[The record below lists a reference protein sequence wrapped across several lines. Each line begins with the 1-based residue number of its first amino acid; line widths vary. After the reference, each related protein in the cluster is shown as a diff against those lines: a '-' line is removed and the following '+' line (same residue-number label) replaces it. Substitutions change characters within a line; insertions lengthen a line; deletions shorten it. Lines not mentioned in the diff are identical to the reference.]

1 MEETR
6 TPGGTGVQQA
16 APPLD
21 QRQEL
26 NNMLAQLARQGNSAA
41 LAQLWEINRPVIHT
55 MFWRWYS
62 RNQSVA
68 ESAGVTL
75 EDFDQEGYFA
85 VKEAAEYH
93 NPEKGAFLTALQ
105 YFVQHRIQ
113 KATLQGRGRY
123 VVTEDGRRVRV
134 SAEPLDRAQSL
145 DEPVP
150 WDDDG
155 EVTRADVT
163 PDPAAAQAF
172 EDAERNSYRQELRAV
187 LDKALSLLPD
197 RQRNVIAWRFYEGL
211 TLQQA
216 AALDGVTKERIRA
229 IEDAALRVLR
239 QNQELRRF
247 YGEDLLSRAYQ
258 GTGFGAWKSGGSVQE
273 RIVERQEERER
284 RLAASST
291 KHLAELLGLDANE
304 LYGILEE
311 VRPPEQ

>member
-6 TPGGTGVQQA
+6 TPGGTGAQQA

-41 LAQLWEINRPVIHT
+41 LAQLWEINRPVIRT

-75 EDFDQEGYFA
+75 EDLDQESYFA

-113 KATLQGRGRY
+113 KAILQGRGRY

-134 SAEPLDRAQSL
+134 SAEPLDSTQSL

-172 EDAERNSYRQELRAV
+172 EDAEQNSYRQELRAV

-197 RQRNVIAWRFYEGL
+197 RQRDVIARRFYEGL
-211 TLQQA
+211 TLRQA
-216 AALDGVTKERIRA
+216 AKLDGVTQERTRQM
-229 IEDAALRVLR
+229 EDKALRALR

-291 KHLAELLGLDANE
+291 KHLAELLGLDAKE
-304 LYGILEE
+304 LYGFFDD
-311 VRPPEQ
+311 VQQ

>member
-6 TPGGTGVQQA
+6 TLGGTGAQQA

-41 LAQLWEINRPVIHT
+41 LAQLWEINRPVIRT

-75 EDFDQEGYFA
+75 EDLDQASYFA

-113 KATLQGRGRY
+113 KAILQGRGRY
-123 VVTEDGRRVRV
+123 VVTEDGRRVRI
-134 SAEPLDRAQSL
+134 SAEPLDSAQSL

-150 WDDDG
+150 WDDAG

-172 EDAERNSYRQELRAV
+172 EDA
-187 LDKALSLLPD
+187 
-197 RQRNVIAWRFYEGL
+197 
-211 TLQQA
+211 
-216 AALDGVTKERIRA
+216 
-229 IEDAALRVLR
+229 
-239 QNQELRRF
+239 
-247 YGEDLLSRAYQ
+247 
-258 GTGFGAWKSGGSVQE
+258 
-273 RIVERQEERER
+273 
-284 RLAASST
+284 
-291 KHLAELLGLDANE
+291 
-304 LYGILEE
+304 
-311 VRPPEQ
+311 

>member
-6 TPGGTGVQQA
+6 THGGTGVQQA

-26 NNMLAQLARQGNSAA
+26 NNMLAQLARQGNSVA

-75 EDFDQEGYFA
+75 EDFNQEGFFA

-134 SAEPLDRAQSL
+134 SAEPLDSAQSL

-150 WDDDG
+150 WDDAG

-229 IEDAALRVLR
+229 IEDAALRALR

-273 RIVERQEERER
+273 RLVERQEERER

-291 KHLAELLGLDANE
+291 KHLAELLGLDAKE
-304 LYGILEE
+304 LYGLFEDA
-311 VRPPEQ
+311 QQ

>member
-6 TPGGTGVQQA
+6 TPGGTGAQQA

-41 LAQLWEINRPVIHT
+41 LTQLWEINRPVIRT

-62 RNQSVA
+62 RNQGVA

-75 EDFDQEGYFA
+75 EDLDQESYFA

-105 YFVQHRIQ
+105 YFVQHRIR
-113 KATLQGRGRY
+113 KAILQGRGRY
-123 VVTEDGRRVRV
+123 VVTEDGRRDSH
-134 SAEPLDRAQSL
+134 SAEPLDSAQSL

-150 WDDDG
+150 WDDAG

-229 IEDAALRVLR
+229 IEDAALRALR
-239 QNQELRRF
+239 QNQELCRF

-273 RIVERQEERER
+273 RLVERQEERER

-291 KHLAELLGLDANE
+291 KHLAELLGLDAKE
-304 LYGILEE
+304 LYGFFDD
-311 VRPPEQ
+311 VQQ

>member
-6 TPGGTGVQQA
+6 TPGETGTQQA

-26 NNMLAQLARQGNSAA
+26 NSMLAQLARQGNSAA
-41 LAQLWEINRPVIHT
+41 LAQLWEINRPVIRT

-75 EDFDQEGYFA
+75 EDLDQESYLA

-113 KATLQGRGRY
+113 KAILQGRGRY
-123 VVTEDGRRVRV
+123 VATEDGRRVRV
-134 SAEPLDRAQSL
+134 SAEPLDIAQSL

-150 WDDDG
+150 WDDAG

-172 EDAERNSYRQELRAV
+172 EDAEQNSYRQELRAV

-197 RQRNVIAWRFYEGL
+197 RQRDVIARRFYEGL
-211 TLQQA
+211 TLRQA
-216 AALDGVTKERIRA
+216 AELDGVTQERIRQM
-229 IEDAALRVLR
+229 EDKALRALR

-273 RIVERQEERER
+273 RLVERQEERER

-291 KHLAELLGLDANE
+291 KHLAELLGLDAKE
-304 LYGILEE
+304 LYGFFDD
-311 VRPPEQ
+311 VQQ

>member
-6 TPGGTGVQQA
+6 TPGGTGAQQA

-41 LAQLWEINRPVIHT
+41 LTQLWEINRPVIHT

-62 RNQSVA
+62 RNQGVA

-75 EDFDQEGYFA
+75 EDLDQESYFA

-105 YFVQHRIQ
+105 YFVQHRIR

-123 VVTEDGRRVRV
+123 VVTEDGRRVRI
-134 SAEPLDRAQSL
+134 SAEPLDSAQSL

-150 WDDDG
+150 WDDAG

-172 EDAERNSYRQELRAV
+172 EDAEQNSYRQELRAV

-229 IEDAALRVLR
+229 IEDAALRALR

-273 RIVERQEERER
+273 RLVERQEERER

-291 KHLAELLGLDANE
+291 KHLAELLGLDAKE
-304 LYGILEE
+304 LYGLFEDA
-311 VRPPEQ
+311 QQ

>member
-6 TPGGTGVQQA
+6 IPGGAGAQQA

-41 LAQLWEINRPVIHT
+41 LTQLWEINRPVIRT

-62 RNQSVA
+62 RNQGVA

-75 EDFDQEGYFA
+75 EDLDQESYFA

-113 KATLQGRGRY
+113 KAILQGRGRY

-134 SAEPLDRAQSL
+134 SAEPLDSAQSL

-172 EDAERNSYRQELRAV
+172 EDAEHDSYRQELRAV

-229 IEDAALRVLR
+229 IEDAALRALR

-273 RIVERQEERER
+273 RLVERQEEKER

-291 KHLAELLGLDANE
+291 KHLAELLGLDAKE
-304 LYGILEE
+304 LYGFFDD
-311 VRPPEQ
+311 VQQ

>member
-6 TPGGTGVQQA
+6 TPGEAVAQQA

-26 NNMLAQLARQGNSAA
+26 NTMLAQLARQGNRAA
-41 LAQLWEINRPVIHT
+41 LAQLWEINRPVIRT

-93 NPEKGAFLTALQ
+93 NPEKGTFLTALQ

-150 WDDDG
+150 WDDAG

-172 EDAERNSYRQELRAV
+172 EDAEHDSYRQELRAV

-229 IEDAALRVLR
+229 IEDAALRALR

-273 RIVERQEERER
+273 RLVERQEERER

-291 KHLAELLGLDANE
+291 KHLAELLGLDAKE
-304 LYGILEE
+304 LYGLFEDA
-311 VRPPEQ
+311 QQ

>member
-6 TPGGTGVQQA
+6 TPGGTGAQQA

-41 LAQLWEINRPVIHT
+41 LTQLWEINRPVIRT

-62 RNQSVA
+62 RNQGVA

-75 EDFDQEGYFA
+75 EDLDQESYFA

-105 YFVQHRIQ
+105 YFVQHRIR
-113 KATLQGRGRY
+113 KAILQGRGRY
-123 VVTEDGRRVRV
+123 VVTEDGRRVRISV
-134 SAEPLDRAQSL
+134 EPLDSAQSL

-150 WDDDG
+150 WDDAG

-172 EDAERNSYRQELRAV
+172 EDAEQNSYRQELRAV

-229 IEDAALRVLR
+229 IEDAALRALR

-273 RIVERQEERER
+273 RLVERQEERER

-304 LYGILEE
+304 LYGFFNDAK
-311 VRPPEQ
+311 Q

>member
-6 TPGGTGVQQA
+6 TPGEAVAQQA

-26 NNMLAQLARQGNSAA
+26 NTMLAQLARQGNRAA
-41 LAQLWEINRPVIHT
+41 LAQLWEINRPVIRT

-93 NPEKGAFLTALQ
+93 NPEKGTFLTALQ

-123 VVTEDGRRVRV
+123 AVTEDGRRVRV

-172 EDAERNSYRQELRAV
+172 EDAEHDSYRQELRAV

-229 IEDAALRVLR
+229 IEDAALRALR

-258 GTGFGAWKSGGSVQE
+258 ETGFGAWKSGGSVQE
-273 RIVERQEERER
+273 RLVERQEEQER

-291 KHLAELLGLDANE
+291 KHLAELLGLDAKE
-304 LYGILEE
+304 LYGLFEDA
-311 VRPPEQ
+311 QQ

>member
-6 TPGGTGVQQA
+6 TPGGAGAQQA

-41 LAQLWEINRPVIHT
+41 LTQLWEINRPVIRT

-62 RNQSVA
+62 RNQGVA

-75 EDFDQEGYFA
+75 ENLDQESYFA

-113 KATLQGRGRY
+113 KAILQGRGRY

-134 SAEPLDRAQSL
+134 SAEPLDSAQSL

-150 WDDDG
+150 WDDAG

-163 PDPAAAQAF
+163 PDPAATQAF
-172 EDAERNSYRQELRAV
+172 EDAEQNSYRQELRAV

-229 IEDAALRVLR
+229 IEDAALRALR

-273 RIVERQEERER
+273 RLVERQEEKER

-291 KHLAELLGLDANE
+291 KHLAELLGLDAKE
-304 LYGILEE
+304 LYGFFDD
-311 VRPPEQ
+311 VQQ

>member
-6 TPGGTGVQQA
+6 TPGGAGAQQA

-41 LAQLWEINRPVIHT
+41 LTQLWEINRPVIRT

-62 RNQSVA
+62 RNQGVA

-75 EDFDQEGYFA
+75 EDLDQESYFA

-113 KATLQGRGRY
+113 KAILQGRGRY

-150 WDDDG
+150 WDDAG

-172 EDAERNSYRQELRAV
+172 EDAEQNSYRQELRAV

-197 RQRNVIAWRFYEGL
+197 RQRDVIAWRFYEGL
-211 TLQQA
+211 TLRQA
-216 AALDGVTKERIRA
+216 AELDGVTQERIRQM
-229 IEDAALRVLR
+229 EDKALRALR

-273 RIVERQEERER
+273 RLVERQEEKER

-291 KHLAELLGLDANE
+291 KHLAELLGLDAKE
-304 LYGILEE
+304 LYGFFDD
-311 VRPPEQ
+311 VQQ

>member
-6 TPGGTGVQQA
+6 TPGGTGAQQA
-16 APPLD
+16 EPPLD

-41 LAQLWEINRPVIHT
+41 LTQLWEINRPVIRT

-62 RNQSVA
+62 RNQGVA

-75 EDFDQEGYFA
+75 EDLDQESYFA

-113 KATLQGRGRY
+113 KAILQGRGRY

-172 EDAERNSYRQELRAV
+172 EDVEHDSYRQELRAV

-229 IEDAALRVLR
+229 IEDAALRALR

-273 RIVERQEERER
+273 RLVERQEERER

-291 KHLAELLGLDANE
+291 KHLAELLGLDAKE
-304 LYGILEE
+304 LYGFFDD
-311 VRPPEQ
+311 VQQ

>member
-6 TPGGTGVQQA
+6 TPGGTGAQQA

-41 LAQLWEINRPVIHT
+41 LTQLWEINRPVIRT

-62 RNQSVA
+62 RNQGVA

-75 EDFDQEGYFA
+75 ENLDQESYFA

-113 KATLQGRGRY
+113 KAILQGRGRY

-134 SAEPLDRAQSL
+134 SAEPLDSAQSL

-150 WDDDG
+150 WDDAG

-163 PDPAAAQAF
+163 PDPAATQAF
-172 EDAERNSYRQELRAV
+172 EDAEQNSYRQELRAV

-229 IEDAALRVLR
+229 IEDAALRALR

-273 RIVERQEERER
+273 RLVERQEEKER

-291 KHLAELLGLDANE
+291 KHLAELLGLDAKE
-304 LYGILEE
+304 LYGFFDD
-311 VRPPEQ
+311 VQQ

>member
-6 TPGGTGVQQA
+6 TPGGTGAQQA

-41 LAQLWEINRPVIHT
+41 LTQLWEINRPVIRT

-62 RNQSVA
+62 RNQGVA

-75 EDFDQEGYFA
+75 EDLDQESYFA

-134 SAEPLDRAQSL
+134 SAEPLDSAQSL

-172 EDAERNSYRQELRAV
+172 EDAEQNSYRQELRAV

-197 RQRNVIAWRFYEGL
+197 RQRDVIARRFYEGL

-229 IEDAALRVLR
+229 IEDAALRALR

-291 KHLAELLGLDANE
+291 KHLAELLGLDAKE
-304 LYGILEE
+304 LYGFFDD
-311 VRPPEQ
+311 VQQ

>member
-6 TPGGTGVQQA
+6 TPGGTGAQQA

-26 NNMLAQLARQGNSAA
+26 NSMLAQLARQGNSAA
-41 LAQLWEINRPVIHT
+41 LTQLWEINRPVIRT

-62 RNQSVA
+62 RNQGVA

-75 EDFDQEGYFA
+75 EDLDQESYFA

-105 YFVQHRIQ
+105 YFVQHRIR
-113 KATLQGRGRY
+113 KAILQGRGRY

-134 SAEPLDRAQSL
+134 SAEPLDSAQSL

-172 EDAERNSYRQELRAV
+172 EDAEQNSYRQELRAV

-229 IEDAALRVLR
+229 IEDAALRALR

-304 LYGILEE
+304 LYGFFEDA
-311 VRPPEQ
+311 QQ

>member
-6 TPGGTGVQQA
+6 TPGGTGAQQA

-26 NNMLAQLARQGNSAA
+26 NTMLAQLARQGNSAA

-75 EDFDQEGYFA
+75 EDLDQESYFA

-113 KATLQGRGRY
+113 KAILQGRGRY

-134 SAEPLDRAQSL
+134 SAEPLDSAQSL

-172 EDAERNSYRQELRAV
+172 EDAEQNSYRQELRAV

-229 IEDAALRVLR
+229 IEDAALRALR

-247 YGEDLLSRAYQ
+247 YGEDLLSQAYQ

-273 RIVERQEERER
+273 RLVERLEEKER

-291 KHLAELLGLDANE
+291 KHLAELLGLDAKE
-304 LYGILEE
+304 LYGFFDD
-311 VRPPEQ
+311 VQQ

>member
-6 TPGGTGVQQA
+6 TPGGTGAQQA
-16 APPLD
+16 SPPLD

-26 NNMLAQLARQGNSAA
+26 NTMLAQLARQGNSAA

-62 RNQSVA
+62 RNQSVS

-75 EDFDQEGYFA
+75 EDLDQESYFA

-113 KATLQGRGRY
+113 KAILQGRGRY

-134 SAEPLDRAQSL
+134 SAEPLDSAQSL

-229 IEDAALRVLR
+229 IEDAALRALR

-273 RIVERQEERER
+273 RLVERQEERER

-291 KHLAELLGLDANE
+291 KHLAELLGLDAKE
-304 LYGILEE
+304 LYGFFDD
-311 VRPPEQ
+311 VQQ

>member
-6 TPGGTGVQQA
+6 TPGGAGAQQA

-26 NNMLAQLARQGNSAA
+26 NNMLAQLARQGNSVA
-41 LAQLWEINRPVIHT
+41 LTQLWEINRPVIRT

-62 RNQSVA
+62 RNQGVA

-75 EDFDQEGYFA
+75 EDLDQESYFA

-113 KATLQGRGRY
+113 KAILQGRGRY

-150 WDDDG
+150 WDDAG

-172 EDAERNSYRQELRAV
+172 EDAEQNSYRQELRAV

-197 RQRNVIAWRFYEGL
+197 RQRDVIAWRFYEGL

-216 AALDGVTKERIRA
+216 AALDGITKERIRA
-229 IEDAALRVLR
+229 IEDAALRALR

-273 RIVERQEERER
+273 RLVERQEEKER

-291 KHLAELLGLDANE
+291 KYLAELLGLDAKE
-304 LYGILEE
+304 LYGFFDD
-311 VRPPEQ
+311 VQQ

>member
-6 TPGGTGVQQA
+6 TPGGTGAQQA

-41 LAQLWEINRPVIHT
+41 LTQLWEINRPVIRT

-62 RNQSVA
+62 RNQGVA

-75 EDFDQEGYFA
+75 EDLDQESYFA

-105 YFVQHRIQ
+105 YFVQHRIR
-113 KATLQGRGRY
+113 KAILQGRGRY
-123 VVTEDGRRVRV
+123 VVTEDGRRVRI
-134 SAEPLDRAQSL
+134 SAEPLDSAQSL

-150 WDDDG
+150 WDDAG

-187 LDKALSLLPD
+187 LDKALSPLPD

-216 AALDGVTKERIRA
+216 AALDGVTKEWIRA
-229 IEDAALRVLR
+229 IEDAALRALR

-304 LYGILEE
+304 LYGFFDDAK
-311 VRPPEQ
+311 Q

>member
-6 TPGGTGVQQA
+6 TPGGTGAQQA

-41 LAQLWEINRPVIHT
+41 LTQLWEINRPVIRT

-62 RNQSVA
+62 RNQGVA

-75 EDFDQEGYFA
+75 EDLDQESYFA

-105 YFVQHRIQ
+105 YFVQHRIR
-113 KATLQGRGRY
+113 KAILQGRGRY
-123 VVTEDGRRVRV
+123 VVTEDGRRVRI
-134 SAEPLDRAQSL
+134 SAEPLDSAQSL

-150 WDDDG
+150 WDDAG

-172 EDAERNSYRQELRAV
+172 EDAEQNSYRQELRAV

-197 RQRNVIAWRFYEGL
+197 RQRDVIARRFYEGL
-211 TLQQA
+211 TLRQA
-216 AALDGVTKERIRA
+216 AELDGVTQERIRQM
-229 IEDAALRVLR
+229 EDKALRALR

-273 RIVERQEERER
+273 RLVERQEERER

-291 KHLAELLGLDANE
+291 KHLAELLGLDAKE
-304 LYGILEE
+304 LYGFFDD
-311 VRPPEQ
+311 VQQ

>member
-6 TPGGTGVQQA
+6 TPGETGAQQA

-75 EDFDQEGYFA
+75 EDFNQEGFFA

-93 NPEKGAFLTALQ
+93 NPKKGAFLTALQ

-172 EDAERNSYRQELRAV
+172 EDAEQNSYRQELRAV

-229 IEDAALRVLR
+229 IEDAALRALR

-273 RIVERQEERER
+273 RLVERQEERER

-304 LYGILEE
+304 LYGFFDD
-311 VRPPEQ
+311 VQQ

>member
-6 TPGGTGVQQA
+6 TPGGTSAQQA

-26 NNMLAQLARQGNSAA
+26 NSMLAQLARQGNSAA
-41 LAQLWEINRPVIHT
+41 LAQLWEINRPVIRT

-62 RNQSVA
+62 RNQGVA

-75 EDFDQEGYFA
+75 EDLDQEGFFA

-105 YFVQHRIQ
+105 YFVQHRIR
-113 KATLQGRGRY
+113 KAILQGRGRY
-123 VVTEDGRRVRV
+123 VVTEDGRRVRI
-134 SAEPLDRAQSL
+134 SAEPLDSAQSL

-150 WDDDG
+150 WDDAG

-229 IEDAALRVLR
+229 IEDAALRALR

-304 LYGILEE
+304 LYGFFDDAK
-311 VRPPEQ
+311 Q

>member
-6 TPGGTGVQQA
+6 TPGEAVAQQA

-41 LAQLWEINRPVIHT
+41 LTQLWEINRPVIHT

-62 RNQSVA
+62 RNQGVA

-75 EDFDQEGYFA
+75 EDLDQESYFA

-105 YFVQHRIQ
+105 YFVQHRIR

-123 VVTEDGRRVRV
+123 VVTEDGRRVRI
-134 SAEPLDRAQSL
+134 SAEPLDSAQSL

-150 WDDDG
+150 WDDAG

-172 EDAERNSYRQELRAV
+172 EDAEQNSYRQELRAV

-229 IEDAALRVLR
+229 IEDAALRALR

-273 RIVERQEERER
+273 RLVERQEERER

-291 KHLAELLGLDANE
+291 KHLAELLGLDAKE
-304 LYGILEE
+304 LYGFFDD
-311 VRPPEQ
+311 VQQ

>member
-6 TPGGTGVQQA
+6 TPGGAGAQQA

-41 LAQLWEINRPVIHT
+41 LAQLWEINRPVIRT

-62 RNQSVA
+62 RNQGVA
-68 ESAGVTL
+68 KSAGVTL
-75 EDFDQEGYFA
+75 EDLDQESYFA

-113 KATLQGRGRY
+113 KAILQGRGRY

-134 SAEPLDRAQSL
+134 SAEPLDSAQSL

-172 EDAERNSYRQELRAV
+172 EDAEQNSYRQELRAV

-197 RQRNVIAWRFYEGL
+197 RQRDVIARRFYEGL
-211 TLQQA
+211 TLRQA
-216 AALDGVTKERIRA
+216 AKLDGVTQERTRQM
-229 IEDAALRVLR
+229 EDKALRALR

-291 KHLAELLGLDANE
+291 KHLAELLGLDAKE
-304 LYGILEE
+304 LYGFFDD
-311 VRPPEQ
+311 VQQ

>member
-6 TPGGTGVQQA
+6 TPGGAGAQQA

-41 LAQLWEINRPVIHT
+41 LTQLWEINRPVIRT

-62 RNQSVA
+62 RNHSVA

-134 SAEPLDRAQSL
+134 SAEPLDSAQSL

-150 WDDDG
+150 WDDAG

-172 EDAERNSYRQELRAV
+172 EDAEQNSYRQELRAV

-216 AALDGVTKERIRA
+216 AALDGVTKDRIRA
-229 IEDAALRVLR
+229 IEGAALRALR

-273 RIVERQEERER
+273 RLVERQEERER
-284 RLAASST
+284 CLAASST
-291 KHLAELLGLDANE
+291 KHLAELLGLDAKE
-304 LYGILEE
+304 LYGFWNDIES
-311 VRPPEQ
+311 PST

>member
-6 TPGGTGVQQA
+6 TPGGAGAQQA

-41 LAQLWEINRPVIHT
+41 LTQLWEINRPVIRT

-62 RNQSVA
+62 RNQGVA

-134 SAEPLDRAQSL
+134 SAEPLDSAQSL

-150 WDDDG
+150 WDDAG

-172 EDAERNSYRQELRAV
+172 EDAEQNSYRQELRAV

-216 AALDGVTKERIRA
+216 AALDGVTKDRIRA
-229 IEDAALRVLR
+229 IEGAALRALR

-273 RIVERQEERER
+273 RLVERQEERER
-284 RLAASST
+284 CLAASST
-291 KHLAELLGLDANE
+291 KHLAELLGLDAKE
-304 LYGILEE
+304 LYGFWNDIES
-311 VRPPEQ
+311 PST

>member
-6 TPGGTGVQQA
+6 TPGGMGAQQA

-75 EDFDQEGYFA
+75 EDFNQEGFFA

-172 EDAERNSYRQELRAV
+172 EDAEQNSYRQELRAV

-229 IEDAALRVLR
+229 IEDAALRALR

-291 KHLAELLGLDANE
+291 KHLAELLGLDAKE
-304 LYGILEE
+304 LYGFFDD
-311 VRPPEQ
+311 VQQ

>member
-6 TPGGTGVQQA
+6 TPGGAGAQQA

-41 LAQLWEINRPVIHT
+41 LTQLWEINRPVIRT

-62 RNQSVA
+62 RNQGVA

-75 EDFDQEGYFA
+75 EDLDQESYFA

-113 KATLQGRGRY
+113 KAILQGRGRY

-150 WDDDG
+150 WDDAG

-172 EDAERNSYRQELRAV
+172 EDAEQNSYRQELRAV

-197 RQRNVIAWRFYEGL
+197 RQRDVIARRFYEGL
-211 TLQQA
+211 TLRQTA
-216 AALDGVTKERIRA
+216 ELDGVTQERIRQM
-229 IEDAALRVLR
+229 EDKALQALR

-273 RIVERQEERER
+273 RIVERQEEKER

-291 KHLAELLGLDANE
+291 KHLAELLGLDAKE
-304 LYGILEE
+304 LYGFFDD
-311 VRPPEQ
+311 VQQ

>member
-6 TPGGTGVQQA
+6 TPGGAGAQQA

-41 LAQLWEINRPVIHT
+41 LTQLWEINRPVIRT

-62 RNQSVA
+62 RNQGVA

-75 EDFDQEGYFA
+75 EDLDQESYFA

-113 KATLQGRGRY
+113 KAILQGRGRY

-134 SAEPLDRAQSL
+134 SAEPLDSAQSL

-197 RQRNVIAWRFYEGL
+197 RQRNVIARRFYEGL
-211 TLQQA
+211 TLRQA
-216 AALDGVTKERIRA
+216 AELDGVTQERIRQM
-229 IEDAALRVLR
+229 EDKALRALR

-258 GTGFGAWKSGGSVQE
+258 ETGFGAWKSGGSVQE
-273 RIVERQEERER
+273 RLVERQEERER

-291 KHLAELLGLDANE
+291 KHLAELLGLDAKE
-304 LYGILEE
+304 LYGLFEDA
-311 VRPPEQ
+311 QQ

>member
-6 TPGGTGVQQA
+6 TPGGAGAQQA

-41 LAQLWEINRPVIHT
+41 LTQLWEINRPVIRT

-62 RNQSVA
+62 RNQGVA

-75 EDFDQEGYFA
+75 EDLDQESYFA

-113 KATLQGRGRY
+113 KAILQGRGRY

-172 EDAERNSYRQELRAV
+172 EDVEHDSYRQELRAV

-229 IEDAALRVLR
+229 IEDAALRALR

-273 RIVERQEERER
+273 RLVERQEERER

-291 KHLAELLGLDANE
+291 KHLAELLGLDAKE
-304 LYGILEE
+304 LYGFFDD
-311 VRPPEQ
+311 VQQ